1 MKKSLLFLASLC
13 MSASGFAQTWTKPVP
28 AATEMVMGDTL
39 YLYNTEAK
47 AFLTGAN
54 DWETRASVS
63 ATGGHKIVI
72 KEGKDEN
79 TLTIANLVLKGSKA
93 GQMSSLDCGGFD
105 NMWVD
110 GDGRNGDGL
119 WHINKEAD
127 GTYTISN
134 DNVTT
139 GNLGVAEYFKGKT
152 GDTRCYIYDAE
163 QTYETEDSNGDAV
176 TSPSFSGAF

>member
-79 TLTIANLVLKGSKA
+79 TLTIANLVLKGGKA
-93 GQMSSLDCGGFD
+93 GKMSSLDCG
-105 NMWVD
+105 
-110 GDGRNGDGL
+110 
-119 WHINKEAD
+119 A
-127 GTYTISN
+127 S
-134 DNVTT
+134 TT
-139 GNLGVAEYFKGKT
+139 CG
-152 GDTRCYIYDAE
+152 
-163 QTYETEDSNGDAV
+163 
-176 TSPSFSGAF
+176 

>member
-127 GTYTISN
+127 
-134 DNVTT
+134 
-139 GNLGVAEYFKGKT
+139 
-152 GDTRCYIYDAE
+152 
-163 QTYETEDSNGDAV
+163 
-176 TSPSFSGAF
+176 